1 MARKLADAYGSVV
14 PPLHLSVVHA
24 HDSLESARMAFAKLG
39 QGYAY
44 SRMGNPTVTEFE
56 HFLAE
61 IEGAHPG
68 NVWATNSG
76 LSALTLL
83 VFGLTAK
90 SAGGKRRIVTSSY
103 IYGGAHHQLSLWLH
117 EHGFDVVFL
126 NNPFS
131 LEAWDSAFACCPT
144 AFALLETPCNP
155 TIDVFDIKAIAEV
168 AHKYG
173 VPLVVDNTLGVALQR
188 PLELGADVVLHS
200 TTKAINR
207 HSTGLGGALVASQGF
222 VDRFEDLL
230 NDFDVSNGL
239 IVHPMSA
246 WTSLQGRVT
255 LERDMLDFSRI
266 ALGVA
271 NFLNS
276 HPKIR
281 EVYYPHLPSS
291 RSYDVAMRQMPR
303 GAGGLLSFRVK
314 SFEAAQR
321 LVELLK
327 VPYLGP
333 HLGHSESLVIHPAST
348 THGKLT
354 PEELAAVNIAPEMVR
369 YSVGLGV
376 PEKVIGEITGDFA
389 QALDQ
394 I

>member
-1 MARKLADAYGSVV
+1 MARKPVDAHGSIV
-14 PPLHLSVVHA
+14 PPIHLGVTYAHA
-24 HDSLESARMAFAKLG
+24 SLASAREAFETLG
-39 QGYAY
+39 HGYAY
-44 SRMGNPTVTEFE
+44 GRMGNPTVTEFE
-56 HFLAE
+56 RFLGE
-61 IEGAHPG
+61 IEGVPQA
-68 NVWATNSG
+68 NVWATSSG

-90 SAGGKRRIVTSSY
+90 SAGGKKRIVTSSY
-103 IYGGAHHQLSLWLH
+103 IYGGAYHQLKLWAD
-117 EHGFDVVFL
+117 EHGYDIVFL

-131 LEAWDSAFACCPT
+131 LEAWDSALAATPA

-155 TIDVFDIKAIAEV
+155 TIDVFDIRAIAEV
-168 AHKYG
+168 TSRYG

-207 HSTGLGGALVASQGF
+207 QSTGLGGALIASAAFVA
-222 VDRFEDLL
+222 RFESLL

-239 IVHPMSA
+239 IAHPMSA
-246 WTSLQGRVT
+246 WTSLNSRKT
-255 LERDMLDFSRI
+255 LRRDMLDFSRI

-271 NFLNS
+271 TFLNK

-281 EVYYPHLPSS
+281 EVYYPLLPSS
-291 RSYDVAMRQMPR
+291 RSYDIALRQMPD
-303 GAGGLLSFRVK
+303 GAGGLFSFRVK
-314 SFEAAQR
+314 SFESAQK

-327 VPYLGP
+327 VPYLAP

-354 PEELAAVNIAPEMVR
+354 PEQLASVNIAPEMVR

-376 PEKVIGEITGDFA
+376 PEDVIREITEDFA